1 MKKSIILSALFLVGI
16 SFMSFAHEPIT
27 EPQTKEVNTAK
38 SVINWKGY
46 KVTGS
51 HYGTVKIKSGK
62 LDMQDGKLS
71 GGTIVV
77 DMASITCQD
86 LEGEWNQKLVGH
98 LKSDDFF
105 GVETYPTAT
114 FKIQRAVEAG
124 AGEYIVTGDL
134 TIKNKTNPIK
144 FTANLKDGMAT
155 ANVTID
161 RSKYDVRYGSG
172 SFFDNLGDKTIYD
185 DFELEIKLAY

>member
-1 MKKSIILSALFLVGI
+1 MKKSIISTFALLLGLAVA
-16 SFMSFAHEPIT
+16 SFAHEPAANVQSKPI
-27 EPQTKEVNTAK
+27 NTSK
-38 SVINWKGY
+38 SVITWKGH

-51 HYGTVKIKSGK
+51 HYGSVNVKSGK
-62 LDMQDGKLS
+62 LDMNNGKLV
-71 GGTIVV
+71 GGKIAV
-77 DMASITCQD
+77 DMTSITNGD
-86 LEGEWNQKLVGH
+86 LEGEWNGKLVGH

-105 GVETYPTAT
+105 GVASYPEAVFT
-114 FKIQRAVEAG
+114 IQRAVEA
-124 AGEYIVTGDL
+124 APGEYTVTGDL

-144 FTANLKDGMAT
+144 FKAYLKDGMAT

-185 DFELEIKLAY
+185 EFELEIKLAY